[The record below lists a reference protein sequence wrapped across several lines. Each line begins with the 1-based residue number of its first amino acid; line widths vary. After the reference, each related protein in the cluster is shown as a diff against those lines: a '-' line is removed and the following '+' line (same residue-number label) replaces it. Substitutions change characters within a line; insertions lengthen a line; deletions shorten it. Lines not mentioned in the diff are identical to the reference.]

1 MENKK
6 KITIVVIIVISLVIV
21 TILGIFIINK
31 KEESKDANINKV
43 EIKEE
48 DIKYFNLYQIASE
61 LYNNKEYLKFP
72 MINDNIYYASKQ
84 ILIDYEYDVS
94 MIDSSCEIN
103 EPIVYFDVNNKLNDN
118 YELEPIIMK
127 LKCKD

>member
-127 LKCKD
+127 LKCKN